1 MPKRAPVFPVMRR
14 LAKAIDGLD
23 EPAVEKIAEESK
35 ENAFEVLIATM
46 LSAQT
51 RDEVTHAASRRLF
64 RVARTPRSMARLD
77 VPRIRELIYPVSF
90 YRNKARHV
98 R

>member
-1 MPKRAPVFPVMRR
+1 MTLAPQPKVPRGRIPSVMRR

-23 EPAVEKIAEESK
+23 EPAVEKIAKEQQ

-51 RDEVTHAASRRLF
+51 RDAVDRRGLAPAVPRRAHAAHAWRSSRRS
-64 RVARTPRSMARLD
+64 RSSA
-77 VPRIRELIYPVSF
+77 
-90 YRNKARHV
+90 
-98 R
+98 